1 MALFSNVR
9 FLTKETLVEKFF
21 LSFNLKMSKFLSS
34 KMWKMHLSMSIKLQ
48 FCQNVEYIFFLQGY
62 LINADGNKFN
72 VSFEHNM
79 KNGFGIWTLPDGKG
93 RIEGTW
99 THGSLEGFV
108 MMFLPDGKKCSNKY
122 LKDKETEEWSCT

>member
-1 MALFSNVR
+1 MENASLYVYQIAI
-9 FLTKETLVEKFF
+9 
-21 LSFNLKMSKFLSS
+21 LSKCRV
-34 KMWKMHLSMSIKLQ
+34 H
-48 FCQNVEYIFFLQGY
+48 FFLQGY